1 MLAWNTS
8 FMTLN
13 DSIGV
18 KFGGIDR
25 RNLSQSNFTV
35 STRATHLVSFLSSQM
50 ENESLLLGTGTSVLV
65 SSIELCLGLRTTQL

>member
-8 FMTLN
+8 FITLN

-18 KFGGIDR
+18 KLGGIDR
-25 RNLSQSNFTV
+25 RNFSQSNFTV
-35 STRATHLVSFLSSQM
+35 STRATDLVSFLSSQM

-65 SSIELCLGLRTTQL
+65 SSIELCFGLRTTQS